1 MATAK
6 VSPAESPLPYWV
18 MDVETMNPPPDAMT
32 RLEEEF
38 LLEWEPGGNLKDPEK
53 IEAKRLSDVQK
64 FRERAALL
72 DAAPVAMVGLMF
84 EEQTFLL
91 HGLKTAK
98 AKWFGNRK
106 NNVTLEGFQ
115 GEKAL
120 MQAVCLVLAE
130 KTSPGCIGV
139 GHNCFLFDLP
149 RIRLACVRNGLKL
162 PEALRVVLSEDEDRR
177 RFVDV
182 MRTFCRYFGRNEIM
196 ISQEKMLGRLGLE
209 SLLKGV
215 ATGADVPALLEAG
228 KIHEVATKLLADLIG
243 VRDAFLKM
251 TGR

>member
-6 VSPAESPLPYWV
+6 LLPAESPLPYWV
-18 MDVETMNPPPDAMT
+18 MDVETMNPPPDVMA

-38 LLEWEPGGNLKDPEK
+38 LREWEPGGNLKNEEK
-53 IEAKRLSDVQK
+53 IEAKRRGDLEK

-72 DAAPVAMVGLMF
+72 DVAPVAMVGVML
-84 EEQTFLL
+84 EEETFLL

-98 AKWFGNRK
+98 AKWFGDRK
-106 NNVTLEGFQ
+106 NNVTLEGFR

-120 MQAVCLVLAE
+120 MEAVCLVLAE
-130 KTSPGCIGV
+130 KTSPRSVGI
-139 GHNCFLFDLP
+139 GHNCFAFDLP
-149 RIRLACVRNGLKL
+149 RLRLAVVRNNLKL
-162 PEALRVVLSEDEDRR
+162 PEALRVVLNEDEDRR
-177 RFVDV
+177 RFCDT
-182 MRTFCRYFGRNEIM
+182 MRHFCRYFGHGEIM

-209 SLLKGV
+209 SLLRGV
-215 ATGADVPALLEAG
+215 ASGSAVPALLEAG
-228 KIHEVATKLLADLIG
+228 RIDQVATKLLADLIG